1 MPLDRRGTPVA
12 LEGSELS
19 PQGAPRSAATRHAN
33 RETTM
38 KRHPNSARNASMTP
52 ASRVPRPSAELD
64 AYLAYLSAREPLS
77 DTARMIIG
85 QPTVEAA

>member
-1 MPLDRRGTPVA
+1 M
-12 LEGSELS
+12 S
-19 PQGAPRSAATRHAN
+19 PDAYAGFL
-33 RETTM
+33 
-38 KRHPNSARNASMTP
+38 KLLLTP

-85 QPTVEAA
+85 QPTVDAA

>member
-1 MPLDRRGTPVA
+1 M
-12 LEGSELS
+12 S
-19 PQGAPRSAATRHAN
+19 PDAYAGFL
-33 RETTM
+33 
-38 KRHPNSARNASMTP
+38 KLLLTP